1 MTDAVLERPTVVVV
15 GAGFSGLLTALHLLR
30 APDGPR
36 VRLCERRPRFARG
49 AAYSTSD
56 AEHLLNVRA
65 GNMSAFADAADHFL
79 RWLETAPC
87 AQGRPPGPFV
97 SRGLY
102 GSYLQGLLR
111 SAAEGARAGRLILEA
126 DGVEAV
132 RRDGAGW
139 RVRLDVGRE
148 FGAEAVVL
156 AVGNLPPQAPP
167 GFSDAALSS
176 AAYVADPWGGDVDRL
191 PHEGQAVLLGTG
203 LTMVDA
209 ALRLARER
217 PGLRLLAVSRR
228 GLLPRRHL
236 GEGPAPA
243 AMPPPRGLGAA
254 ALARTLR
261 VAAQE
266 ADWRA
271 VVDGLR
277 PHVQDTWR
285 EWPLEERE
293 RFLRHLRP
301 WWDVH
306 RHRLAPAVA
315 TKLDHL
321 TASGGLSTAAG
332 RVEAVE
338 PAGRGLAVAW
348 SPRGTRDRLQVH
360 AAAVVNC
367 TGPNGDLDRVRD
379 PLLRGLADAGLIRAD
394 ACRLGLEVDA
404 AGRLVGRDGR
414 ANPTLLGV
422 GPLTRGAFWEITSV
436 PDIRVQAAACAATL
450 LDAVTCA

>member
-1 MTDAVLERPTVVVV
+1 MIDAVLERPTVVVV
-15 GAGFSGLLTALHLLR
+15 GAGFSGLLTTLHLLQ

-65 GNMSAFADAADHFL
+65 GNMSAFADAPDHFL

-87 AQGRPPGPFV
+87 ARGRPPGPFV
-97 SRGLY
+97 SRSLY

-111 SAAEGARAGRLILEA
+111 AAAEGARAGRLILEA

-132 RRDGAGW
+132 RREGAGW

-167 GFSDAALSS
+167 GFGEAALSS
-176 AAYVADPWGGDVDRL
+176 RAYVADPWGDDVDRL
-191 PHEGQAVLLGTG
+191 PHEGEAVLLGTG

-217 PGLRLLAVSRR
+217 PRLRLLALSRR

-243 AMPPPRGLGAA
+243 AMQPPDDLGAA
-254 ALARTLR
+254 ALARMLR
-261 VAAQE
+261 RAARD

-277 PHVQDTWR
+277 PHVQDIWR
-285 EWPLEERE
+285 GWPLAERE

-315 TKLDHL
+315 SRLDHL
-321 TASGGLSTAAG
+321 TASGTLATATG
-332 RVEAVE
+332 RVERVE
-338 PAGRGLAVAW
+338 AAGDALDVSW
-348 SPRGTRDRLQVH
+348 SPRGSRRSVRLR

-367 TGPNGDLDRVRD
+367 TGPNGDLSRAKD

-404 AGRLVGRDGR
+404 SGRLVGRDG
-414 ANPTLLGV
+414 AASPSLMGV

-450 LDAVTCA
+450 LEEVACA